1 MKMLSVANGIFFSL
15 DEHLPLVPVACP
27 KGGKG
32 HEQLHSEIEVEFEKI
47 ANSSTSQIQEK
58 L

>member
-1 MKMLSVANGIFFSL
+1 MLSVANGIFFSL